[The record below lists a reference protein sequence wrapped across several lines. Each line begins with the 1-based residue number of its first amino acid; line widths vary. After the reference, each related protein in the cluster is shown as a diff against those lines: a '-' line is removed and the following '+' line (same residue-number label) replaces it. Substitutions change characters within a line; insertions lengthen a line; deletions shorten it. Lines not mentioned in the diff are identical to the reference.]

1 MVCKFYI
8 PYFFMVTE
16 RRYKIM
22 NQLTLTECSKRR
34 LDETY
39 LAVYAIKN
47 EINLK
52 KNESIEKSDIY
63 TLIGIDIK
71 GYRQFINIYQE
82 KVNNKRFWLDCFE
95 SLKARGLKNIL
106 FLSVDNNKNMKRT
119 AKIAFPDITFV
130 DSITDIVSKF
140 TKYTVEKD
148 SRKLASKLHS
158 LYTQRTL
165 TECKDE
171 LKRFSDVYNNV
182 IQQKLIQKYLNN
194 MDNLYKYS
202 QNIRFLLFK
211 HSANMFFY
219 DTIRVL
225 FNSNSN
231 YISQIEEIY
240 SAIGQ
245 ASDYFGFT
253 SFKKKEWILILND
266 LIQLYPKVELI

>member
-1 MVCKFYI
+1 
-8 PYFFMVTE
+8 
-16 RRYKIM
+16 M
-22 NQLTLTECSKRR
+22 NQLTLMECSKKKR

-39 LAVYAIKN
+39 LVVYAIKN

-71 GYRQFINIYQE
+71 GYRQFINIYRE

-140 TKYTVEKD
+140 AKYTVEKD

-165 TECKDE
+165 TECKDA
-171 LKRFSDVYNNV
+171 LKSFSDVYNNV

-194 MDNLYKYS
+194 IFEKSY
-202 QNIRFLLFK
+202 
-211 HSANMFFY
+211 
-219 DTIRVL
+219 
-225 FNSNSN
+225 
-231 YISQIEEIY
+231 
-240 SAIGQ
+240 
-245 ASDYFGFT
+245 
-253 SFKKKEWILILND
+253 
-266 LIQLYPKVELI
+266 